1 MGREVAEMLKIT
13 DFADA
18 RNVDR
23 NAVTQYIRRHDDLFK
38 GHTKVKANCMF
49 VDDEAVIL
57 LEKKYPLP
65 RPIEV
70 VEDIETIKELS
81 ETRKE
86 LAKAEKRIEEIQKQL
101 LEASKQIAQ
110 AEATQMLLEDKEAQL
125 EREYERSAKA
135 EARIASAE
143 GQMESL
149 RTEIEKLQEELERER
164 AKTWVQ
170 KLFGKG

>member
-1 MGREVAEMLKIT
+1 MLKIA
-13 DFADA
+13 DFAEE

-23 NAVTQYIRRHDDLFK
+23 NAVTQYIRRHDELFK
-38 GHTKVKANCMF
+38 GHTEVKGNCMF
-49 VDDEAVIL
+49 VDDDAMIL
-57 LEKKYPLP
+57 LDKKYPLP
-65 RPIEV
+65 KPIEV
-70 VEDIETIKELS
+70 IEDTESRAKLIKTQELV
-81 ETRKE
+81 
-86 LAKAEKRIEEIQKQL
+86 IQLQDKLNRAQT
-101 LEASKQIAQ
+101 QIAQ
-110 AEATQMLLEDKEAQL
+110 AEATKLLLEDKEAQL

>member
-1 MGREVAEMLKIT
+1 MLKIA
-13 DFADA
+13 DFAEE

-23 NAVTQYIRRHDDLFK
+23 NAVTQYIRRHDELFK
-38 GHTKVKANCMF
+38 GHTEVKGNCMF
-49 VDDEAVIL
+49 VDDDAMIL
-57 LEKKYPLP
+57 LDKKYPLP
-65 RPIEV
+65 KPIEV
-70 VEDIETIKELS
+70 IEDTESRAKLIKTQELV
-81 ETRKE
+81 
-86 LAKAEKRIEEIQKQL
+86 IQLQDKLNRAQT
-101 LEASKQIAQ
+101 QIAQ
-110 AEATQMLLEDKEAQL
+110 AEATKLLLEDKEAQL
-125 EREYERSAKA
+125 EREYERSAKAEERATTA